1 MKIALAQMNFTVGD
15 FARNVDKILKIYK
28 ENQNVDLVVFPE
40 LCVCGYPGED
50 MVARPEFIQK
60 SLAFTDK
67 IIAATKNAKADILIS
82 TPWKEGLNIYNAA
95 LIVSKGNIIH
105 KQYKYDLPNY
115 GVFDEK
121 RVFKGGVKP
130 APFKYKDKTIGLL
143 ICEDTWSKE
152 NAKGL
157 KGAEFILS
165 VNASPFERT
174 KHAKRMEIATNA
186 VKAGGNVPILYVNQ
200 VCGHDDLV
208 FDGGSFAM
216 SGNAKVFEQ
225 MDFFR
230 EDVRTFDMDEVK
242 KAKPKHL
249 TIINEPEHIYQAM
262 MLALR
267 DYVIK
272 NSFAGVI
279 LGLSGGI
286 DSAISAVAAVDALG
300 AEKVKLVMLPSKF
313 TSEESLDDAKYLA
326 ENLGVK
332 LDNIDVEPLYNAFEK
347 SLKPFFKGTKEGVA
361 EENLQARIRG
371 VLLMA
376 LSNKLG
382 HLLLSTGNKSEIA
395 VGYCTLYGDMCGGYN
410 LIKDLY
416 KTRVYDI
423 AKWRN
428 SNVPQDT
435 KLRKMNLIPNRII
448 TKAPSAELRH
458 NQKDEDTLPKYSV
471 LDKILYEM
479 VELDKS
485 VEDIAGEGF
494 NTQTVRDV
502 EKLVHRAEYKRRQSS
517 PGVKIS
523 SKPFGRDRRYP
534 ITNKF
539 LEY

>member
-15 FARNVDKILKIYK
+15 FGRNTDKIIKTFK
-28 ENQNVDLVVFPE
+28 ENQNADLVIFPE

-50 MVARPEFIQK
+50 MVARPEFVQK

-67 IIAATKNAKADILIS
+67 IIAATKTAKADILIN
-82 TPWKEGLNIYNAA
+82 TPWKENGNIYNAA
-95 LIVSKGNIIH
+95 LIVSKGKIIH

-121 RVFKGGVKP
+121 RVFKGGKKP
-130 APFKYKDKTIGLL
+130 TPFKYKGKTIGML

-152 NAKGL
+152 NAEGL

-174 KHAKRMEIATNA
+174 KHAKRMEIGSNA
-186 VKAGGNVPILYVNQ
+186 VKGGGNIPVFYVNQ

-208 FDGGSFAM
+208 FDGGSFVM
-216 SGNAKVFEQ
+216 SGNGKVFAQ

-230 EDVRTFDMDEVK
+230 EDVKVFDTDEVK

-262 MLALR
+262 TLALR
-267 DYVIK
+267 DYVHK
-272 NSFAGVI
+272 NNFTGII

-286 DSAISAVAAVDALG
+286 DSAISAVIAADALG
-300 AEKVKLVMLPSKF
+300 ADKVKAVMLPSKF
-313 TSEESLDDAKYLA
+313 TSDESKEDAKYLA
-326 ENLGVK
+326 DNLKIK
-332 LDNIDVEPLYNAFEK
+332 LDNIDIEPVYKAFEK
-347 SLKPFFKGTKEGVA
+347 SLAPFFKGTKQGLA
-361 EENLQARIRG
+361 EENMQARIRG
-371 VLLMA
+371 VVLMA
-376 LSNKLG
+376 LSNKFG
-382 HLLLSTGNKSEIA
+382 YLLLSTGNKSEIA
-395 VGYCTLYGDMCGGYN
+395 TGYCTLYGDMCGGYN

-416 KTRVYDI
+416 KTRVYEI

-428 SNVPQDT
+428 SNIPQDT
-435 KLRKMNLIPNRII
+435 KLKKMNLIPNRII

-458 NQKDEDTLPKYSV
+458 NQKDEDTLPKYSI
-471 LDKILYEM
+471 LDSILYEM
-479 VELDKS
+479 IELDKS
-485 VEDIAGEGF
+485 VEDIEKEGF
-494 NTQTVRDV
+494 KTNTIRDV
-502 EKLVHRAEYKRRQSS
+502 EKLVDRAEYKRRQGA

>member
-1 MKIALAQMNFTVGD
+1 MKIALAQLNFTVGD
-15 FARNVDKILKIYK
+15 FAHNTDKIIKVFK
-28 ENQNVDLVVFPE
+28 ENQNADLVVFPE

-50 MVARPEFIQK
+50 MVARPEFVQK
-60 SLAFTDK
+60 SLDYTNK
-67 IIAATKNAKADILIS
+67 IIQATKTAKADILIN
-82 TPWKEGLNIYNAA
+82 TPWKQNGKIYNAA
-95 LIVSKGNIIH
+95 LIVSKGKIIY

-121 RVFKGGVKP
+121 RVFEGGTKP
-130 APFKYKDKTIGLL
+130 KPFKYKGKTIGML

-152 NAKGL
+152 NASGL

-165 VNASPFERT
+165 VNASPFERR
-174 KHAKRMEIATNA
+174 KHAKRMEIASVA
-186 VKAGGNVPILYVNQ
+186 SKAGGNIPVLYVNQ

-216 SGNAKVFEQ
+216 AGNGKVFDQ

-230 EDVRTFDMDEVK
+230 EDVTLYDTDEII
-242 KAKPKHL
+242 KAKPKHQ
-249 TIINEPEHIYQAM
+249 TIINEPEHMYQAM

-267 DYVIK
+267 DYIHK
-272 NSFAGVI
+272 NGFPGVI

-286 DSAISAVAAVDALG
+286 DSAISAVASVDALG
-300 AEKVKLVMLPSKF
+300 ADKVKLVMLPSKY
-313 TSEESLDDAKYLA
+313 TSDESVEDAKYLA
-326 ENLGVK
+326 SNLGVK
-332 LDNIDVEPLYNAFEK
+332 LDFIDIEPLCVAFEK
-347 SLKPFFKGTKEGVA
+347 SLKPFFKDTKSGVA

-371 VLLMA
+371 NVLMA
-376 LSNKLG
+376 LSNKFG
-382 HLLLSTGNKSEIA
+382 HLLLSTGNKSEVA

-416 KTRVYDI
+416 KTRVYEI

-428 SNVPQDT
+428 SNLPQET
-435 KLRKMNLIPNRII
+435 KLKKLNLIPNRII
-448 TKAPSAELRH
+448 TKAPSAELRP
-458 NQKDEDTLPKYSV
+458 NQKDEDTLPKYEV

-479 VELDKS
+479 VEMDKS
-485 VEDIAGEGF
+485 VEDIVSEGF
-494 NTQTVRDV
+494 NPQTCYDV
-502 EKLVHRAEYKRRQSS
+502 EKMVHKAEYKRRQSA

-539 LEY
+539 LDY